1 MFKFF
6 HEMLAIISPSKTQDF
21 SLCDIN
27 SFTQTRQ
34 LDYTQELVKILK
46 NKTQRQISKLM
57 SLSEKLSK
65 LNFDRFQAFKTP
77 FSLDNAKQALLAF
90 KGDVYNGINASSLS
104 AKDLDFAQ
112 KNVRMLS
119 GLYGVL
125 RPLDLIQPYR
135 LEMGTKLGNAQGK
148 NLYDYWGSSISEVL
162 NEDEEKLIVNL
173 ASNEYF
179 KAIDKNI
186 LKAQIL
192 DIVFKEKKNDTYKVI
207 GIYAK
212 RARGLMINYIIRSR
226 LTDAEELKDF
236 SDEGYLYN
244 QELSSDSTW
253 VYVRD

>member
-21 SLCDIN
+21 SQCDIN

-34 LDYTQELVKILK
+34 LDHTQELVKILK

-104 AKDLDFAQ
+104 SQDLEFAQ

-148 NLYDYWGSSISEVL
+148 NLYDYWGSNISEVL

-212 RARGLMINYIIRSR
+212 RARGLMINYIIRNR
-226 LTDAEELKDF
+226 LTDAEVLKDF
-236 SDEGYLYN
+236 SDEGYQYN
-244 QELSSDSTW
+244 QELSGDLTW